1 MKTII
6 TIRHTQS
13 VHHTNGMAGSW
24 TDWALSETGM
34 KQADHIGWKLFR
46 ELGDREFVVYSS
58 DLLRTKQTVE
68 AVGRYLGCTPVLE
81 RALRERRKEAGNDA
95 GQFV

>member
-13 VHHTNGMAGSW
+13 VHHTNGMVGSW
-24 TDWALSETGM
+24 RDWALSETGM
-34 KQADHIGWKLFR
+34 KQADHIGRKLSR
-46 ELGDREFVVYSS
+46 ELEGMEFILHSS
-58 DLLRTKQTVE
+58 DLLRAKQTAE
-68 AVGRYLGCTPVLE
+68 AVGRHPGCTPVLE